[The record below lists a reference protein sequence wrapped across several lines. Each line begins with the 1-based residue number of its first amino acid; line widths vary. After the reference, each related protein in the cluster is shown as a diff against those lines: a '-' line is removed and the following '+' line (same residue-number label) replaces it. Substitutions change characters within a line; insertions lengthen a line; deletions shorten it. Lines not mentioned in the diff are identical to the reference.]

1 YRQLKWQLRDTIS
14 LTMIIPIAII
24 LFVLKYS
31 GV

>member
-1 YRQLKWQLRDTIS
+1 RDTLS
-14 LTMIIPIAII
+14 LIMIIPIAII

>member
-1 YRQLKWQLRDTIS
+1 LRDTIS

>member
-1 YRQLKWQLRDTIS
+1 QLRDTLS
-14 LTMIIPIAII
+14 LIMIIPIAII

>member
-1 YRQLKWQLRDTIS
+1 QLKWQLRDTLS
-14 LTMIIPIAII
+14 LIMIIPIAII